1 VFIVASLK
9 SFLTISNPEGDL
21 GVHMVGTVECSVIV
35 VLEMLHLQNEFDGTE
50 GGNIW
55 IISDLD
61 CLDYRVTI
69 EESLHSRCETGCTSE
84 KDSEQICLISDF
96 SFVFLFVSTKKSYV

>member
-1 VFIVASLK
+1 MFSYCCLRNAL
-9 SFLTISNPEGDL
+9 
-21 GVHMVGTVECSVIV
+21 
-35 VLEMLHLQNEFDGTE
+35 LQNEFDGTE

-69 EESLHSRCETGCTSE
+69 EESLHSGCETGCTSE
-84 KDSEQICLISDF
+84 KDSKQICLLSNLALCF
-96 SFVFLFVSTKKSYV
+96 YLLVHRSPVFKHLLFLL